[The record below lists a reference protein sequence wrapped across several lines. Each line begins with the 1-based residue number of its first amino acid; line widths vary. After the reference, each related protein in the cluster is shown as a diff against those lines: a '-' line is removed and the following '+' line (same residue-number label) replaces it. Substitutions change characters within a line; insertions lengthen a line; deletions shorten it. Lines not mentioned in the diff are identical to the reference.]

1 MKRPNVPLP
10 SVMGR
15 MAAELTVIVAGVLI
29 ALGAQSWWEQR
40 GVETDRRNAIEA
52 ISDDLVA
59 ASASLAGS
67 TARID
72 TVAGDIRWLLD
83 RGADPSTDSTFNQRV
98 QNALWE
104 IVSARLQLPAYED
117 IKGAGRLTLLPR
129 EVRAA
134 MLELENRIL
143 LLDRSSEDNFQ
154 YQIRNLDPWLLD
166 NAPLRTILRYDESL
180 GRDPGPG
187 RPQISAEVLTSR
199 RVENMMLAKLE
210 LLTNLRENA
219 ERAERSIAAVLAT
232 TGNPESD

>member
-166 NAPLRTILRYDESL
+166 NAPLRTILRYDESQ